1 MCWCEREEERCRKD
15 RDDHQRR
22 AGWKGPLVKPWCV
35 RSNCE
40 QRKQSEREVAAATCV
55 EASSGMVLN
64 RMASKQ
70 GQRVADSQEA
80 ADDCVFSRGGR
91 SACSWEDWIAT
102 AWDVV
107 PRVEIESACVGQ
119 PTA

>member
-1 MCWCEREEERCRKD
+1 M
-15 RDDHQRR
+15 
-22 AGWKGPLVKPWCV
+22 
-35 RSNCE
+35 
-40 QRKQSEREVAAATCV
+40 
-55 EASSGMVLN
+55 EASSRMVLN

-70 GQRVADSQEA
+70 GQRVAHSQEAA

-107 PRVEIESACVGQ
+107 PRAEIESACVGQ